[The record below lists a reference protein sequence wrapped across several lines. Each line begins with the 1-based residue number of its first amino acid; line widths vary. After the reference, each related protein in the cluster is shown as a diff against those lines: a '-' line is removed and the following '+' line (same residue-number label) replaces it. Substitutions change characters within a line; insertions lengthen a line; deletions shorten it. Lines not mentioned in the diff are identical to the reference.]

1 MQDTILLK
9 TKKCPYT
16 DSCESKTSE
25 CWEGTMNDLHAKP
38 IIADKF
44 WIVEKDGT
52 KFATLRKNEDNRFV
66 MSNELGIKIYETKV
80 ELTKEFGKDFFI
92 AKIVR
97 EADNAEPNEVH
108 GYPTSTVPH
117 NPMYNIQKKLP
128 LFTKSEDSKSHY
140 CAGYYVIR
148 FDKGWVK
155 SFCPKLITLQRYEYQ
170 GPFKTELEMKQVLS
184 NVSK

>member
-1 MQDTILLK
+1 M
-9 TKKCPYT
+9 
-16 DSCESKTSE
+16 SE
-25 CWEGTMNDLHAKP
+25 LHAKP
-38 IIADKF
+38 IIENKF
-44 WIVEKDGT
+44 WIIEEDGEKV
-52 KFATLRKNEDNRFV
+52 ATLRKDEEDRFV
-66 MSNELGIKIYETKV
+66 MSNELGVKIYN
-80 ELTKEFGKDFFI
+80 TKESLTRQFGKDFFI

-97 EADNAEPNEVH
+97 EANDALPNEVH
-108 GYPTSTVPH
+108 GFSTSVPPH
-117 NPMYNIQKKLP
+117 NSMYDIQKKLP
-128 LFTKSEDSKSHY
+128 LFTKSGDSKSLY